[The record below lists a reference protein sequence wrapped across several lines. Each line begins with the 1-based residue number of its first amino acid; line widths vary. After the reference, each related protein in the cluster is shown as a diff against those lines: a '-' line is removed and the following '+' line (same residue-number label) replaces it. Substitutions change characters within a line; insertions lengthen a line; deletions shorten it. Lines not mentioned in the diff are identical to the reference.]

1 MLSGNLKFSEIKTFF
16 KLETYLLCLL
26 WNVENLLNL
35 SIMVG
40 NFFILL
46 SFSGHIL
53 VQSRRWYIILK
64 YYIMSDYTLNWVG
77 GSETRGTDFS
87 KKTRGYQFFIF
98 IKESQN
104 ISHFFSLKGE
114 NLPTPSF
121 NIGTYVSEIGILSW
135 QT

>member
-1 MLSGNLKFSEIKTFF
+1 MKRLVKKLRKTHKNPLYILPYICMLSGNLKFSEIKTFL
-16 KLETYLLCLL
+16 KLETYHLCLL

-98 IKESQN
+98 IA
-104 ISHFFSLKGE
+104 FSLK
-114 NLPTPSF
+114 NLKTFPIF
-121 NIGTYVSEIGILSW
+121 FL
-135 QT
+135 